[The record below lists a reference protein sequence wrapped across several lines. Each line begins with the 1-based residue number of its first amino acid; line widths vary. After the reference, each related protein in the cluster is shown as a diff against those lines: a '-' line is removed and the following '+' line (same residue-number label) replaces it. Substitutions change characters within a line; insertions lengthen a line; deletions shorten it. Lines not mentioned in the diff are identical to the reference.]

1 MWSIRV
7 ELEYETDIHEKA
19 LDREKVEKMRNGLH
33 AGDNEPTRAMRETL
47 ATRGVAPL
55 GEDALNALTLASN
68 SL

>member
-47 ATRGVAPL
+47 ATRGVGLRSCMRPIMVMRI
-55 GEDALNALTLASN
+55 S
-68 SL
+68 